1 MVTQSFLGNVDWT
14 PYIPV
19 LLRAAYMTAKYTLFG
34 FTGAVILGLI
44 LALMRLSR
52 LTLLRV
58 PARAYTELFKNTPLL
73 TQIFIIYFG
82 LASVGLVL
90 NAFVAGSLALMLF
103 YAAYLSE
110 IFRGGIQGV
119 SAGQRE
125 AALAIG
131 LPPEAVYSRVILPQA
146 VRLSLPATGNMLV
159 DLLKSTSLLATIAG
173 AELMTV
179 ARNVTAETFQALEVY
194 LVVGAIYFALAFPL
208 SQGVLWYERQL
219 KRGTP
224 FSTAKRRT
232 RRHIGELTALEV
244 NK

>member
-1 MVTQSFLGNVDWT
+1 MGMQWFVGNVDWA
-14 PYIPV
+14 PYFPD

-34 FTGAVILGLI
+34 FTGGAILGLV

-52 LTLLRV
+52 LRLLRL
-58 PARAYTELFKNTPLL
+58 PARVYTELFKNTPLL

-82 LASVGLVL
+82 LASIGLVL
-90 NAFVAGSLALMLF
+90 EAFVAGALALMLF

-110 IFRGGIQGV
+110 IFRGGLQGV

-131 LPPEAVYSRVILPQA
+131 LPPQAVYGRVILPQA
-146 VRLSLPATGNMLV
+146 VRLALPATGNMLV
-159 DLLKSTSLLATIAG
+159 DLLKSTSLMATIAG

-194 LVVGAIYFALAFPL
+194 LVIGAIYFALAFPL
-208 SQGVLWYERQL
+208 SQATLWYERQL
-219 KRGTP
+219 QRGTP
-224 FSTAKRRT
+224 FSTARRRT
-232 RRHIGELTALEV
+232 RRHIAALSAAEA